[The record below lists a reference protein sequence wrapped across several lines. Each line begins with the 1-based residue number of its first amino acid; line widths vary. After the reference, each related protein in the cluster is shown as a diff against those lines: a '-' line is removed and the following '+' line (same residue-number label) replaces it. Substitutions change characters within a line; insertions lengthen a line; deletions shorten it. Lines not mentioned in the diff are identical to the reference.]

1 MSKLD
6 QLIDEMNLFEK
17 ASFFGISFSTIN
29 GIIGVDKL
37 WHLPLVHDR
46 LEPRVANLTEILAL
60 YRNLPRTTLAPA
72 RCNNEL
78 AVEVLEAVISRRK
91 QISEALVNAVTGSE
105 S

>member
-17 ASFFGISFSTIN
+17 ASFFSISFSTIN
-29 GIIGVDKL
+29 GIITVDTL
-37 WHLPLVHDR
+37 WRLPIVHDEKR
-46 LEPRVANLTEILAL
+46 SHIANLTEILAR
-60 YRNLPRTTLAPA
+60 YKKLPRSTVPPA
-72 RCNNEL
+72 RCSNEL

-91 QISEALVNAVTGSE
+91 QISVALVSTVTGSE

>member
-29 GIIGVDKL
+29 GIITVDTL
-37 WHLPLVHDR
+37 WRLPIVHDEKR
-46 LEPRVANLTEILAL
+46 PHIANLTEILAL
-60 YRNLPRTTLAPA
+60 YRTLPRTTLSPA

-78 AVEVLEAVISRRK
+78 AIEVLEAVINRRK
-91 QISEALVNAVTGSE
+91 QISEALVSAVNGSE